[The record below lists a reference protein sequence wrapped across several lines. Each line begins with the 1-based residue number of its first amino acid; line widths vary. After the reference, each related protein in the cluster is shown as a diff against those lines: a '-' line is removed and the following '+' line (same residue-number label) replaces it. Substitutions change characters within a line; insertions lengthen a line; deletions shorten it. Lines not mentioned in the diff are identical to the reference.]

1 MLSFKSSLPDKQLP
15 TVFYQIG
22 FNFFLKICTKN
33 FVRSNTCLI
42 CNFVGA
48 NVVLVQQ
55 KRQGDVW
62 QNYQHCLLPRLL
74 INTIASLPEKTEPAE
89 CSLITSGGTF
99 TSENFTTFQHLGMES
114 LPDDVKRI
122 LFRYDCD
129 CVPLFENQLGAYQA
143 CENIADMWGIKSSPC
158 SPENQSQL
166 DSASL
171 PVTPA
176 VDPSPSLTPTS
187 SPSLFAGIHKNNS
200 TALFND
206 NQFDTALLSATHF
219 QTPEPARVFGF
230 TDTPKICNAPKKRL
244 PENSL
249 RDLFD

>member
-1 MLSFKSSLPDKQLP
+1 MSVQILAESVISFERTLVYR
-15 TVFYQIG
+15 TVFE
-22 FNFFLKICTKN
+22 N
-33 FVRSNTCLI
+33 FVVLI
-42 CNFVGA
+42 
-48 NVVLVQQ
+48 QQ
-55 KRQGDVW
+55 KRQGDDW
-62 QNYQHCLLPRLL
+62 QTYQHCLIPKLL
-74 INTIASLPEKTEPAE
+74 INAIASLPEKTEPAV
-89 CSLITSGGTF
+89 CSVITSGGHLPPKALPTV
-99 TSENFTTFQHLGMES
+99 QHFDMES
-114 LPDDVKRI
+114 LPNDVKRI

-143 CENIADMWGIKSSPC
+143 CENLADMWGIKSSPC

-187 SPSLFAGIHKNNS
+187 SPSFFAGIDKNNS
-200 TALFND
+200 TALLSE
-206 NQFDTALLSATHF
+206 NQFDTALLSATQF
-219 QTPEPARVFGF
+219 QTPEPARVFGV

-249 RDLFD
+249 MDLFD